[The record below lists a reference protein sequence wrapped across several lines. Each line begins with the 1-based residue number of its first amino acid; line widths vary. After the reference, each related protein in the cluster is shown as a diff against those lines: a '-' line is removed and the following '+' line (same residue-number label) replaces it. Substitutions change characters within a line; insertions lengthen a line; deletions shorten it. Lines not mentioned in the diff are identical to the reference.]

1 MHCLVTGATGFTGG
15 RLVRVLLEAG
25 HRVRCFVRPSPR
37 AERLGSLPV
46 ELVHGDIRD
55 PGKARGAAAG
65 IDWVF
70 HNASVIYHHSPRTL
84 FRTNLRGT
92 LNLLRASAEAG
103 VQRFVCSSSVTS
115 MGPCRSQPAD
125 ESQPMQPLG
134 FDTYGRSKRA
144 IELACRRFAEG
155 RSLPGLAAAEHRLPV
170 TVVRMAGVYGPGSP
184 LFAGGMRFLERGLFV
199 LPGRED
205 HLCAFAHVDDIC
217 SALILAAAKTPAR
230 FQTYI
235 VVDDR
240 PVTIRQLVDR
250 VARLLGAR
258 LRLWRAPLDIIHPG
272 VLALEF
278 ASRVLGISIP
288 VNRSIVEYFMR
299 DHTYSSAL
307 IRREL
312 GWVPKFPDPLDGVR
326 TLVDWFKPE
335 SRCGS

>member
-1 MHCLVTGATGFTGG
+1 MHCLVTGATGFIGG
-15 RLVRVLLEAG
+15 RLVRVLLDAG
-25 HRVRCFVRPSPR
+25 HRVRCFVRRGPR
-37 AERLGSLPV
+37 AEPLNSLPV
-46 ELVHGDIRD
+46 ELVHGDILD
-55 PGKARGAAAG
+55 PDRARAAAIG

-84 FRTNLRGT
+84 FRTNLGGT
-92 LNLLRASAEAG
+92 LNLLRASAEARVG
-103 VQRFVCSSSVTS
+103 RFVCSSSVAA
-115 MGPCRSQPAD
+115 MGACRSQPAD
-125 ESQPMQPLG
+125 ETQPMRPPG

-144 IELACRRFAEG
+144 IELACRRFADG
-155 RSLPGLAAAEHRLPV
+155 NRLPV

-184 LFAGGMRFLERGLFV
+184 LFAGGMGLLARGLFV

-205 HLCAFAHVDDIC
+205 HLCAFAHVDDVC

-240 PVTIRQLVDR
+240 PVTVGRLVDR
-250 VARLLGAR
+250 VTELLGVK
-258 LRLWRAPLDIIHPG
+258 LRLWRVPLDIVHPA

-278 ASRVLGISIP
+278 TCRVLRFSVP
-288 VNRSIVEYFMR
+288 VNRSIVEYLMR

-312 GWVPKFPDPLDGVR
+312 GWAPEFPDPLDGIK
-326 TLVDWFKPE
+326 TLVDWFRPE
-335 SRCGS
+335 SRGRS

>member
-1 MHCLVTGATGFTGG
+1 LHCLVTGATGFIGG
-15 RLVRVLLEAG
+15 RLVRILLDAG

-37 AERLGSLPV
+37 AELLNSFPV

-55 PGKARGAAAG
+55 ADKAREAAAG

-92 LNLLRASAEAG
+92 LNLLRASTEAG
-103 VQRFVCSSSVTS
+103 VQRLVCSSSVTS

-125 ESQPMQPLG
+125 ETQPMQPLG

-155 RSLPGLAAAEHRLPV
+155 RSLPV

-217 SALILAAAKTPAR
+217 SALTLAAQKTPTR
-230 FQTYI
+230 FRTYI

-240 PVTIRQLVDR
+240 PVTIHQLVDR
-250 VARLLGAR
+250 VVQLLGAR

-278 ASRVLGISIP
+278 ASRVLRVSIP

-312 GWVPKFPDPLDGVR
+312 GWAPKFPDPLDGIR
-326 TLVDWFKPE
+326 TLVEWFRQE
-335 SRCGS
+335 C